1 MGRAA
6 AVVRE
11 ASADPQEWRQQLRWE
26 RLLLVIGATLVL
38 VSVVLFLFGGFTP
51 LTRVGLYLGAG
62 FLIFGVTIVL
72 DEHLRRK

>member
-1 MGRAA
+1 
-6 AVVRE
+6 
-11 ASADPQEWRQQLRWE
+11 
-26 RLLLVIGATLVL
+26 LLLVIGATLVL